1 MEKNRPS
8 LQWFKEVTMSTVK
21 LDEKYGFIDSD
32 KIKYVKHTAFSIN
45 LISTDIDK
53 YGNRIFTV
61 AIDHD
66 VKEIKNINELL
77 KLLIRIV
84 PLEWERLRQLT
95 EDAIYNNNLETEITD
110 MMREYFHKTYDKS
123 EITVFVHNNV
133 WDILKKID
141 EIDNNR
147 VESFIKS
154 EIKYLLNQKFTR
166 DHYISKITSVFNKLS
181 TVNNVDLHRMLSCKY
196 YKHYIMLVML
206 DYITNSITD
215 VTFDITDMDSSFRS
229 YFDLLMVLARDMFYK
244 LKIEDVLGIIQSNKA
259 GFGPFVWLLFEAI
272 YRDINRDVP
281 LLRIEKMANMG
292 DLNSNF
298 FINKLLSVIQKD
310 CVWGTYGENFDL
322 YGEENFSQAT
332 GLYLSDKPV
341 QTMKGF
347 KIEPL
352 SGSSIPTLMLD
363 VDEKNLRTMVYRDLA
378 QKLNVLEEDI
388 LYVNNLTHKREILSR
403 CKHLMRE
410 IIDARNDDHP
420 ELDILQD
427 KLQRII
433 TTAQNCTFDTE
444 AAGEGLIGDTVKDVI
459 RIPTA
464 IIDHFRAVRQAKQEI
479 KERKIAIGKKS
490 HLFKRAFMNIE
501 EALDKCTMKGVK
513 VGPVIVDLEKTYNT
527 AKARHITNKMHKKHI
542 YDDKRRERGYRTDSD
557 RYSENYIDGMVNYT
571 TVYVGEDVLESVV
584 DKAKA
589 TGRGIK
595 KASVATA
602 KGAGKVAKGAVK
614 GGKFLAQ
621 KASDAWR
628 IRGIKM
634 AFKQSVETFEYLMK
648 HHNDESY
655 DIERMALDHIEKWEE
670 KLAEMQ
676 FDSESK
682 AVVNALRKE
691 LAKYKTKITELEYKS
706 KDKTVAENFNLA
718 INRDKQLI
726 AEAEGFIDDFF
737 MGKHSIDYDQVMKDI
752 NERMIYAKRKGDMKK
767 YDNLKY
773 SLGFTKA
780 KKESLRYVTPKEMKG
795 KWKKDVVYAVF
806 HSGKRH
812 ISQAIKIY
820 QGLSPISHASLVIN
834 GKKYSVI
841 SKVEKTD
848 MQDNDIILV
857 YEMKPIVKKDKIIKF
872 FNNTDGSAYA
882 YWTIAKAFFMGMK
895 DKNSEKD
902 FLDQYFCSQW
912 VIAAID
918 YATGKKLKFKGK
930 KLQDY
935 GYEFF
940 TPQVLFNYMQE
951 SKELLINKTTE
962 VFHDEA
968 KGEAF
973 DPHENEIADEDNGEA
988 RSNLESNIDDEGNE
1002 KAEAVEELE
1011 DVILNKLE
1019 KSNMISDDSVAENF
1033 VSKIFDGEK
1042 GKNYKAI
1049 LKNLEF
1055 VMSRAEKDHDMTKYY
1070 KLLDQYGVMKAKEE
1084 SRHYVTAKK
1093 MKNKWKKDKIYLVF
1107 NSGVDVISQGI
1118 KAFQINSPLSH
1129 AQFVING
1136 ISYGADLD
1144 DGVARYELDYA
1155 ANMLVYEMADVIKL
1169 DAIEKFFNNT
1179 NNAAYGYMSIA
1190 KSLFLKQKLPEEKFL
1205 KEYFCSQWVIA
1216 AIDYATGKK
1225 LRYKGKK
1232 LQEFGYEFF
1241 TPQLLYNFLMGNQY
1255 LLKNNTTKVF
1265 K

>member
-21 LDEKYGFIDSD
+21 LDEKYGFVDSD

-61 AIDHD
+61 SIDHD

-84 PLEWERLRQLT
+84 PLEWKRLKQLT

-166 DHYISKITSVFNKLS
+166 DHYISKITSVLNKLS

-215 VTFDITDMDSSFRS
+215 VTFVITNMDSSFRS

-310 CVWGTYGENFDL
+310 CIWSTYGENFDL

-332 GLYLSDKPV
+332 GLYLSDRPV

-347 KIEPL
+347 KIDPL
-352 SGSSIPTLMLD
+352 SGSAIPTLILD

-378 QKLNVLEEDI
+378 QKLNVLEEDV
-388 LYVNNLTHKREILSR
+388 LYINNLTHKREILSR

-410 IIDARNDDHP
+410 IIDARNDNHL

-433 TTAQNCTFDTE
+433 TTAQNCSFDTE
-444 AAGEGLIGDTVKDVI
+444 VAGEGVIGDIGKAVI
-459 RIPTA
+459 KLPTA
-464 IIDHFRAVRQAKQEI
+464 IIDHFRAI
-479 KERKIAIGKKS
+479 KESQKELKETTRRTPIGKKS
-490 HLFKRAFMNIE
+490 HTFKRIFMNIE
-501 EALDKCTMKGVK
+501 EALDKCIMKGTK
-513 VGPVIVDLEKTYNT
+513 VGPVILDAEKSLNS
-527 AKARHITNKMHKKHI
+527 AKAKHI
-542 YDDKRRERGYRTDSD
+542 SKKVTRQRIYDEKRRERGYNVDRD
-557 RYSENYIDGMVNYT
+557 RYGESYIDGMVNYT
-571 TVYVGEDVLESVV
+571 TVYVGEDVLETVKSG
-584 DKAKA
+584 AKA
-589 TGRGIK
+589 TGRGMK
-595 KASVATA
+595 KAAAST
-602 KGAGKVAKGAVK
+602 VK

-621 KASDAWR
+621 KAKDAWR
-628 IRGIKM
+628 IHGIKI
-634 AFKQSVETFEYLMK
+634 AFKQSINTFQYLMK
-648 HHNDESY
+648 HHNSESY

-670 KLAEMQ
+670 KLSDMQ

-682 AVVNALRKE
+682 AVVKALRKE

-706 KDKTVAENFNLA
+706 KKETVAENFSLA
-718 INRDKQLI
+718 INRDRQLI

-737 MGKHSIDYDQVMKDI
+737 MGKHNVDYDQVMSDI
-752 NERMIYAKRKGDMKK
+752 SERMNDAKRKGDMKK

-773 SLGFTKA
+773 SLGFAKA
-780 KKESLRYVTPKEMKG
+780 KKESLRYVTPKEMKD

-812 ISQAIKIY
+812 ISQAIKVY

-834 GKKYSVI
+834 GKNYSVI

-848 MQDNDIILV
+848 MQDDEKIFV

-872 FNNTDGSAYA
+872 FNNTDGSAFA
-882 YWTIAKAFFMGMK
+882 YWTLAKAFFMGMK
-895 DKNSEKD
+895 DKNSEKE
-902 FLDQYFCSQW
+902 FLDKYFCSQW
-912 VIAAID
+912 VVAAVD

-940 TPQVLFNYMQE
+940 SPQVLFNYMQE
-951 SKELLINKTTE
+951 SKELLVNKTTE
-962 VFHDEA
+962 VFHDGA
-968 KGEAF
+968 KGEAY
-973 DPHENEIADEDNGEA
+973 DPYENEIEDDDNGEA
-988 RSNLESNIDDEGNE
+988 RNNLESNIDDEGNE

-1019 KSNMISDDSVAENF
+1019 KSGMITESSDA
-1033 VSKIFDGEK
+1033 
-1042 GKNYKAI
+1042 
-1049 LKNLEF
+1049 
-1055 VMSRAEKDHDMTKYY
+1055 
-1070 KLLDQYGVMKAKEE
+1070 
-1084 SRHYVTAKK
+1084 
-1093 MKNKWKKDKIYLVF
+1093 
-1107 NSGVDVISQGI
+1107 
-1118 KAFQINSPLSH
+1118 
-1129 AQFVING
+1129 
-1136 ISYGADLD
+1136 
-1144 DGVARYELDYA
+1144 
-1155 ANMLVYEMADVIKL
+1155 
-1169 DAIEKFFNNT
+1169 
-1179 NNAAYGYMSIA
+1179 
-1190 KSLFLKQKLPEEKFL
+1190 
-1205 KEYFCSQWVIA
+1205 
-1216 AIDYATGKK
+1216 
-1225 LRYKGKK
+1225 
-1232 LQEFGYEFF
+1232 
-1241 TPQLLYNFLMGNQY
+1241 
-1255 LLKNNTTKVF
+1255 KVF